1 LPGDPR
7 EQAQEVRVH
16 QRLAP
21 DQIGMQHAEVV
32 ALVDAAR
39 DLVVRD
45 MILGVVVFG
54 AARAVQAT
62 ALGKSL
68 TVIPLVLFDPP
79 CPRRPR
85 DVFRRRPGRPASWP
99 HVVPTMLSRRSLR
112 TDLWLVGV
120 TAALAASPAIA
131 FACPNCESARLVRA
145 AVWAP
150 SALENLLF
158 IALPFAIVGAM
169 AALVHRVGSP
179 RQQRKEIR
187 P

>member
-1 LPGDPR
+1 
-7 EQAQEVRVH
+7 
-16 QRLAP
+16 
-21 DQIGMQHAEVV
+21 
-32 ALVDAAR
+32 
-39 DLVVRD
+39 
-45 MILGVVVFG
+45 
-54 AARAVQAT
+54 
-62 ALGKSL
+62 
-68 TVIPLVLFDPP
+68 
-79 CPRRPR
+79 
-85 DVFRRRPGRPASWP
+85 
-99 HVVPTMLSRRSLR
+99 MLSRRSLR

-179 RQQRKEIR
+179 RQQRK
-187 P
+187 